1 MVSPINYILDVRNPI
16 DELMKGYASG
26 RADIALGQQMQ
37 EREQMMGLRQSQERR
52 AQEDFA
58 MQREDRAR
66 AIQRRQAADAAAA
79 AQREQAARGQQALLE
94 YLDKQE
100 AGTATPADLR
110 RAMVQFP
117 QVSERFQAVASS
129 FSQEK
134 LANETQFGQQLSF
147 VLGRGNTD
155 AAQSLIQERLDAATA
170 SGDERG
176 AAAYRSQ
183 LQMLEASPEG
193 LLTETLMPLVS
204 MMDTDDFDKFY
215 KTAVGG
221 EAPDQPAEVRELQF
235 RAEQGGLVPG
245 TPEYQEFMRTGG
257 ASLGSGFRP
266 ATSEEAARYGATA
279 GQIDTSSGRFYPI
292 QPPSGM
298 TIETAP
304 DGTTRIVQG
313 PGVGAADTGKRTPDF
328 VYTTNDEG
336 QPVAR
341 PIAGTPAAAETEAQ
355 RSTLN
360 ASIGVGRDMLQT
372 IESIVGRPAGDGQ
385 TAVKPDPALA
395 GMLGLIQGRLPPRTQ
410 AQADLAA
417 KMDQVSGRAFLEA
430 FDTLKG
436 GGQITEV
443 EGQKATQALA
453 RLQRTQS
460 PEAYQEA
467 LYEFADIVRRGI
479 ARSMNEL
486 NVLPEVAP
494 APKGSQAGTGQST
507 GGRVRY
513 DADGNRIQ

>member
-1 MVSPINYILDVRNPI
+1 MARAPIDYTLNVINPI
-16 DELMKGYASG
+16 QAAMEGYSF
-26 RADIALGQQMQ
+26 
-37 EREQMMGLRQSQERR
+37 GLREVQAEKDEARNVERFGMEKEKFAMAQRAEADRR
-52 AQEDFA
+52 AA
-58 MQREDRAR
+58 AAR
-66 AIQRRQAADAAAA
+66 SAAA
-79 AQREQAARGQQALLE
+79 AQRSEARKQSFYNDFSRVVNGEISRKELLANYPDFASTMKSTFDLIPNDVADARVATGKRIQNALNSGRTDIAEQLLDEQIAAARNTPGQENLARQLE
-94 YLDKQE
+94 VMKDQMGE
-100 AGTATPADLR
+100 SPR
-110 RAMVQFP
+110 MVFEEIGLQIEGF
-117 QVSERFQAVASS
+117 
-129 FSQEK
+129 
-134 LANETQFGQQLSF
+134 
-147 VLGRGNTD
+147 
-155 AAQSLIQERLDAATA
+155 
-170 SGDERG
+170 GDEGLEWRG
-176 AAAYRSQ
+176 
-183 LQMLEASPEG
+183 
-193 LLTETLMPLVS
+193 ETV
-204 MMDTDDFDKFY
+204 
-215 KTAVGG
+215 
-221 EAPDQPAEVRELQF
+221 DQPAEVRELQF

-245 TPEYQEFMRTGG
+245 TPEYQEFMRIGG

-266 ATSEEAARYGATA
+266 ATSEEAAQYGATA

-298 TIETAP
+298 TIETGP

-395 GMLGLIQGRLPPRTQ
+395 GMLGLIEGRLPPRTQ

-494 APKGSQAGTGQST
+494 APKGSQADTGQST